1 MPMYSFT
8 NRYNEFF
15 INIFFQQLQQMSV
28 SSAILFQSVKYSKNQ
43 FIYPYSIS
51 INNFLDYSLLSLPK
65 IKLIVTNAIFLQLL
79 VYQLKTRFS
88 SEKYHTHKTTFPTAF
103 LQAQKHLMV
112 IRSLCLGSLLWRMLQ
127 LVQCSCLPRTK
138 ERQTWRMNLMSVWKK
153 TTLLSL
159 GVDVIKAT
167 NTRHIR
173 FNRTV
178 LCNRLIGWYHT
189 ILVRKVI

>member
-65 IKLIVTNAIFLQLL
+65 IKLN
-79 VYQLKTRFS
+79 S
-88 SEKYHTHKTTFPTAF
+88 
-103 LQAQKHLMV
+103 
-112 IRSLCLGSLLWRMLQ
+112 
-127 LVQCSCLPRTK
+127 
-138 ERQTWRMNLMSVWKK
+138 N
-153 TTLLSL
+153 
-159 GVDVIKAT
+159 
-167 NTRHIR
+167 
-173 FNRTV
+173 
-178 LCNRLIGWYHT
+178 
-189 ILVRKVI
+189 